1 MGCYERILNYLGGND
16 MLKEKWE
23 NTKTFVK
30 EHKTEILAGAWFAGC
45 FVAGYVI
52 GKKVIVPKLEGK
64 IAEQNYVNA
73 YNKAAKIAEET
84 LIPEINKKYEQY
96 DFSNI
101 VDDPLMAKIYDQYI
115 EEYQDKFNELVES
128 LL

>member
-1 MGCYERILNYLGGND
+1 

-30 EHKTEILAGAWFAGC
+30 EHKTEILVGAWFAGC